1 MTKKNAVATTA
12 PTAGDVVGTTADR
25 GTHNSGELSRYSTT
39 ERDQLRALMN
49 AGDASDADLDVLGI
63 VSARSGLDPFT
74 KEIYIVGRK
83 TKTGGYRGE
92 PERWETRWTVQAGID
107 GFRKVTQRYA
117 KSEGQ
122 SHKISAPVYLDE
134 DGNEKRVWLKKWGNP
149 AAAIVEVSVGES
161 VGVGIAPWDEFVQ
174 TTKNGQPN
182 SMWSKMPATMLA
194 KCAEAQ
200 AHRKVCSLTSGMY
213 EPAEMGQA
221 DNPAPVQMTATRVN
235 NPRGATG
242 LMAALEAKPTE
253 QPAQDETVEA
263 ISLAD
268 ATEAINNVEEIDML
282 QNTLESF
289 RPHVTEAEYAELS
302 DTARARW
309 HSLNG
314 ATDE

>member
-1 MTKKNAVATTA
+1 MTNTEVTTK
-12 PTAGDVVGTTADR
+12 TTADLVGAAEDR
-25 GTHNSGELSRYSTT
+25 GTLAAGELSRYSTT

-149 AAAIVEVSVGES
+149 AAAIVEVSVGDS
-161 VGVGIAPWDEFVQ
+161 VGVGIAAWDEFVQ
-174 TTKNGQPN
+174 LTKQGKPN
-182 SMWSKMPATMLA
+182 SMWEKMPSIMLA

-221 DNPAPVQMTATRVN
+221 NNPAPVQMTATRVN
-235 NPRGATG
+235 NGRGATG
-242 LMAALEAKPTE
+242 LMAALESKPEPAMQE
-253 QPAQDETVEA
+253 QPAIEPVN
-263 ISLAD
+263 IAD
-268 ATEAINNVEEIDML
+268 ATAAINGVEEISVL
-282 QNTLESF
+282 QTTLESF
-289 RPHVTEAEYAELS
+289 RDHVTEEEFAELATTARNRWHELNG
-302 DTARARW
+302 DTA
-309 HSLNG
+309 
-314 ATDE
+314 DE